1 LDNAQHGMRL
11 NFDLRGA
18 QPQQRVA
25 FRMVVLGEFST
36 GADARHSDAPVYIN
50 KDNLNETLEKY
61 GATLYLEVENFIHGV
76 RAPLNV
82 AIRITDLSD
91 LSPAGVVAHV
101 PDLTAIFL
109 FKERLQMYLRQEIS
123 ATEFTTGLP
132 AYDSCAAL
140 IPALRRCRA
149 ALAPKLPPQR
159 NVTPVP
165 AMNAR
170 GLDEVVR
177 IFDLVATPGQPTAPA
192 TQGIEAVLHSIG
204 TEHTSTTPPREITQV
219 LNDLTTLLDRQ
230 VTAIVHH
237 PLFQRMEATW
247 RSVKLL
253 LDNAGRQD
261 VKIELIDTPRDQLA
275 EAFHTR
281 VFDTENSGMSVT
293 PLGLALIDFEFNSS
307 SHDVAL
313 LHAIAQDAQA
323 LQTPVV
329 FSVRADFFGA
339 APDENHP
346 LHYLGTLLDQPRYNA
361 WNALRTKECAR
372 WLCGAYNPLLLRA
385 RYMRENTQGLDY
397 TETVTD
403 REHYLWGNPGWAVAL
418 LVARSMANAH
428 WPTQI
433 TGMQH
438 GQITGLDVLAYRDRS
453 GNEVAIPLHALLSVD
468 NADDLAQFG
477 FATLTCQPNR
487 DAAYLLHAPTL
498 RTPQNYPGHAAQAA
512 QDLTSLPYQLLAS
525 RVTALLGAHHDLL
538 LDGGNPEHIAENAQK
553 IIDSMLADTGPG
565 ARTQVSVHPDRD
577 HPDHHLLDLEL
588 HTGRDI
594 LNGATLHLSVPV

>member
-1 LDNAQHGMRL
+1 MDNAQHGMRMS
-11 NFDLRGA
+11 FDLRGA

-25 FRMVVLGEFST
+25 MRMAVLGDFSA
-36 GADARHSDAPVYIN
+36 GSDARHRDAPVYVS
-50 KDNLNETLEKY
+50 KDNLNETLEAY

-82 AIRITDLSD
+82 AIRVTDLSD

-101 PDLTAIFL
+101 PDLTAIYL
-109 FKERLQMYLRQEIS
+109 FKERVQMLLRREIS
-123 ATEFTTGLP
+123 AAEFTTGLS

-140 IPALRRCRA
+140 IPTLRRCRA
-149 ALAPKLPPQR
+149 ALAAIPLPQR
-159 NVTPVP
+159 NVTPAPV
-165 AMNAR
+165 ASAR
-170 GLDEVVR
+170 GSAEVER
-177 IFDLVATPGQPTAPA
+177 IFDLVATPGQPTAPS

-204 TEHTSTTPPREITQV
+204 TERVASAAPPELTQV
-219 LNDLTTLLDRQ
+219 LNDLTAMLDRQ
-230 VTAIVHH
+230 ITAIVHH
-237 PLFQRMEATW
+237 PLFQRMQATW
-247 RSVKLL
+247 RGVKLL
-253 LDNAGRQD
+253 LEHAGRQD

-275 EAFHTR
+275 ETFHAR
-281 VFDTENSGMSVT
+281 VFDAETSGTNTT
-293 PLGLALIDFEFNSS
+293 PLGLALIDFEFDSS
-307 SHDVAL
+307 SHDVTL
-313 LHAIAQDAQA
+313 LHAVAQDAQA

-329 FSVRADFFGA
+329 FSVRANFFGT
-339 APDENHP
+339 APDETHP
-346 LHYLGTLLDQPRYNA
+346 LPFLGTLLDQPRYSA
-361 WNALRTKECAR
+361 WNALRAKECAR

-385 RYMRENTQGLDY
+385 CYTRENTQGLDY
-397 TETVTD
+397 TETITE
-403 REHYLWGNPGWAVAL
+403 RANYLWGNPGWALAL
-418 LVARSMANAH
+418 LVARSMTSAH

-453 GNEVAIPLHALLSVD
+453 GNEVAIPLRALLSVE

-477 FATLTCQPNR
+477 FAALTCQPNR

-498 RTPQNYPGHAAQAA
+498 RTPENYPGRAAHSE

-538 LDGGNPEHIAENAQK
+538 MDGGNAEHVAANAQK
-553 IIDSMLADTGPG
+553 LLDSMLADTGPG
-565 ARTQVSVHPDRD
+565 AHTQVNIHPDRD
-577 HPDHHLLDLEL
+577 HPEHHLLDLEL